1 MVWSRQIYG
10 EAILRGPARVAP
22 RKEKPL
28 RSALKV
34 AAVAMAGALALAA
47 CGSSS
52 TVTPGASGGSTGP
65 SKSTIKVGMAYDI
78 GGRGDKSFNDSAA
91 AGLDKAVTDFGITKN
106 ELSAVPDETEGQRE
120 ARLTLLATGGYNPV
134 IAIGFNYA
142 DAVKAVSAK
151 FPQTNFAIIDDSSNL
166 QPNVANLVFAANQGS
181 YLAGVLAASASKTGT
196 VGFIG
201 GVNVKL
207 LQSFQVGFDAGAKA
221 TKPGIKVLDQ
231 YLTQPPD
238 FKGFNAP
245 DKGQTVAKGMYDQGA
260 DIIFAAAGGS
270 GLGVFK
276 AAKAGGK
283 LAIGVDSDQYL
294 SASADLQPVILS
306 SALKRVDSA
315 VYAFIKSCVDGAPF
329 TGVKKFDLTND
340 GVGYSTSNPA
350 IAPYKDAIEKA
361 VAGIKDGSIKVPDV
375 Q

>member
-1 MVWSRQIYG
+1 
-10 EAILRGPARVAP
+10 
-22 RKEKPL
+22 L
-28 RSALKV
+28 RSSLKV

-52 TVTPGASGGSTGP
+52 SGTPSGSAAPGGSTSAGP
-65 SKSTIKVGMAYDI
+65 SKSSVKVGMAYDI

-106 ELSAVPDETEGQRE
+106 ELSAVPNETEAQRE

-142 DAVKAVSAK
+142 DAVKAVSVK
-151 FPQTNFAIIDDSSNL
+151 FPKTNFAIIDDSSNL
-166 QPNVANLVFAANQGS
+166 QPNVANLVFAANQSS
-181 YLAGVLAASASKTGT
+181 YLAGVLAASATKTGT

-238 FKGFNAP
+238 FTGFNAP

-260 DIIFAAAGGS
+260 DVIYAAAGGS

-276 AAKAGGK
+276 AAKAAGK

-294 SASADLQPVILS
+294 SASPDLQPVILS

-315 VYAFIKSCVDGAPF
+315 VYAFIKSCVNGAPL
-329 TGVKKFDLTND
+329 TGVQKFDLTND
-340 GVGYSTSNPA
+340 GVGYATSNPA
-350 IAPYKDAIEKA
+350 IAPYQAAIDAA
-361 VAGIKDGSIKVPDV
+361 AAGIKSGTITVPDV

>member
-1 MVWSRQIYG
+1 
-10 EAILRGPARVAP
+10 
-22 RKEKPL
+22 L

-52 TVTPGASGGSTGP
+52 TATPGAGA

-306 SALKRVDSA
+306 SALKRVDNA
-315 VYAFIKSCVDGAPF
+315 VYAFIKSCVDGTPL

-340 GVGYSTSNPA
+340 GVGYSTSNSA

-361 VAGIKDGSIKVPDV
+361 VAGIKDGSITVPDV
-375 Q
+375 K

>member
-1 MVWSRQIYG
+1 
-10 EAILRGPARVAP
+10 
-22 RKEKPL
+22 L
-28 RSALKV
+28 RSSLKV

-47 CGSSS
+47 CSSSS
-52 TVTPGASGGSTGP
+52 TPSSSAAPAGSGSASP
-65 SKSTIKVGMAYDI
+65 SKSNVKVGMAYDI

-106 ELSAVPDETEGQRE
+106 ELSAVPNETEAQRE
-120 ARLTLLATGGYNPV
+120 ARLNLLAAGGYNPV

-142 DAVKAVSAK
+142 DAVKAVSVK
-151 FPQTNFAIIDDSSNL
+151 YPNTNFAIVDDSSNL
-166 QPNVANLVFAANQGS
+166 QPNVANLVFAANQSS
-181 YLAGVLAASASKTGT
+181 YLAGVLAASATKTGT

-238 FKGFNAP
+238 FTGFNAP

-260 DIIFAAAGGS
+260 DVIYAAAGGS

-276 AAKAGGK
+276 AAKEAGK

-315 VYAFIKSCVDGAPF
+315 VYAFIKSAVNGAPL
-329 TGVKKFDLTND
+329 TGVQKFDLSND
-340 GVGYSTSNPA
+340 GVGYATSNPA
-350 IAPYKDAIEKA
+350 IVPYQPAIDAAATAIKA
-361 VAGIKDGSIKVPDV
+361 GTITVPDV